1 MGFYWYQQFFLT
13 HCQVFLWKI
22 TYYIEPLLFC
32 LSRKPLLPI
41 ESELLPSDD
50 SGGSEEECNTD
61 KYCRS
66 MVQIKKNIVSRAKQN
81 IKRAQARY
89 KRDLDKKHQH
99 KKVCMQYA
107 FMCHVTE
114 CLCM

>member
-13 HCQVFLWKI
+13 HCQFPKEDHIYVEL
-22 TYYIEPLLFC
+22 LLFC

-61 KYCRS
+61 KYCGS
-66 MVQIKKNIVSRAKQN
+66 MVQIKKNLVSRAKIN
-81 IKRAQARY
+81 INCAQARY
-89 KRDLDKKHQH
+89 KRDFDKKHQH

-107 FMCHVTE
+107 FMCLVTE